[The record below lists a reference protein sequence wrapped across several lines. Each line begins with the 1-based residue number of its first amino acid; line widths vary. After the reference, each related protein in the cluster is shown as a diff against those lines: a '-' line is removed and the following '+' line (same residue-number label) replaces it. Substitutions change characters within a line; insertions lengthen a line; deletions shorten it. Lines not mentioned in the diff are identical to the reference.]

1 MSGNLLDSIFHPVY
15 TYSTL
20 CGVGVRMD
28 TCLNGNVAIGQLG
41 TTYSLLLNG
50 LPFAGGSSS
59 TWAQYPAT
67 SNVNLSGYALTD
79 ASAGFVTVSGS
90 MISTGHIYAFGN
102 IHSAAGNILTTSG
115 GIETQ
120 TLAVA
125 SNVAIGGALFLP
137 SGGLSVGGYRLFFD
151 SSGYVRWSN

>member
-1 MSGNLLDSIFHPVY
+1 
-15 TYSTL
+15 
-20 CGVGVRMD
+20 MD

-67 SNVNLSGYALTD
+67 ANVNLSGYALTD

-90 MISTGHIYAFGN
+90 MISTGNFYAVGN
-102 IHSAAGNILTTSG
+102 IQSAAGNIVTTSG
-115 GIETQ
+115 GIATQ
-120 TLAVA
+120 TMAVA
-125 SNVAIGGALFLP
+125 SNAAIGGVLFVP
-137 SGGLSVGGYRLFFD
+137 SGGLVVGGYSLFFD

>member
-1 MSGNLLDSIFHPVY
+1 MSGNLLDSVFHPVY

-41 TTYSLLLNG
+41 TTYTLLLNG
-50 LPFAGGSSS
+50 LPFAGGNSS

-67 SNVNLSGYALTD
+67 ADVNLSGYALTD

-90 MISTGHIYAFGN
+90 MVSTGHIYAAGN
-102 IHSAAGNILTTSG
+102 IMSAAGNIATTSG
-115 GIETQ
+115 GITTQ

-125 SNVAIGGALFLP
+125 SNAAIGGVLYLP
-137 SGGLSVGGYRLFFD
+137 SGGLRVAGYNLFFD